1 MTASPMP
8 EKHIAMADQQ
18 EACRT
23 LYQLMADHNI
33 GNREGVALH
42 LGRLM
47 GQLVHHGV
55 IEMKDKD

>member
-1 MTASPMP
+1 
-8 EKHIAMADQQ
+8 
-18 EACRT
+18 
-23 LYQLMADHNI
+23 MADHNI
-33 GNREGVALH
+33 DNREGVALH